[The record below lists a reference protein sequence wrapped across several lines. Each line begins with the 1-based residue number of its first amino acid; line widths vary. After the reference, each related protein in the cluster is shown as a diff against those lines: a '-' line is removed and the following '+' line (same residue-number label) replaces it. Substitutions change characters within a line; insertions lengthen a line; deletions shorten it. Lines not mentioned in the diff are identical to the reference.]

1 MEDDKIIALY
11 WARKEEAISETD
23 RKYGSYCRSISFR
36 ILNDKEDSE
45 ECVNDT
51 WLHTWNAIP
60 PGKPEFLAGFLGKI
74 VRNLSIS
81 KYRAGHAQKRGS
93 GETQALLDELEECIP
108 SGKSVEDEI
117 EGRETAAAINRFL
130 ETLDA
135 ENASGKGGDCTVK
148 KNEKLFDAIGQIDE
162 RYIAEALEPMCQES
176 AGTSDENKAA
186 MPKKGKLFF
195 YRQRRTVAAAAA
207 LVICIGAAGIAQW
220 RLHSEEPGPEM
231 AAYDMTGLSAEDGIA
246 LQAEDAAAVTP
257 DAGENQGAVA
267 DQNAVQ
273 GRMANNAETCLAE
286 IYLEDAKVNSEKI
299 KRRLGNRLYAGTF
312 LRKRLGNC

>member
-1 MEDDKIIALY
+1 MEIHIGNRVADVSLVNKEGNKVQLTIDGKPYEVDIVMAENGSCSILHEGNSYNAELIQKESKKSYDVNIFYRSYRIDIVDTQAKYLRMKKGDDTRQDDKIIALY

-135 ENASGKGGDCTVK
+135 ESRKIFVRRYFWAEPVKELAGNLNISEGKVK
-148 KNEKLFDAIGQIDE
+148 SQLFRMRAKLKMHLEK
-162 RYIAEALEPMCQES
+162 
-176 AGTSDENKAA
+176 
-186 MPKKGKLFF
+186 
-195 YRQRRTVAAAAA
+195 
-207 LVICIGAAGIAQW
+207 
-220 RLHSEEPGPEM
+220 EE
-231 AAYDMTGLSAEDGIA
+231 IA
-246 LQAEDAAAVTP
+246 L
-257 DAGENQGAVA
+257 
-267 DQNAVQ
+267 
-273 GRMANNAETCLAE
+273 
-286 IYLEDAKVNSEKI
+286 
-299 KRRLGNRLYAGTF
+299 
-312 LRKRLGNC
+312 